1 MLVLSKFDDVDI
13 AAVIEADPYR
23 EGVRLILMGPFWVAA
38 SADLRAAISRMT
50 QLGDRR

>member
-1 MLVLSKFDDVDI
+1 MDI

-23 EGVRLILMGPFWVAA
+23 ERVRLILMGRASWVAA
-38 SADLRAAISRMT
+38 SADLRGAISRMT